1 MNHKK
6 ESLISCDIDF
16 NRDGKQFGT
25 LAVPQSTN
33 SAGWANYFI
42 PICVIKNGE
51 GPTAV
56 MSGGNHGDEFE
67 GPTTLM
73 NLARTLEPD
82 DIQGRVILIPMLNRP
97 AVLAGTRLSP
107 IDGVNM
113 NRAFPGKPNDSITG
127 MIAHYVGQEII
138 PLADLVVDI
147 HSGGSSMLFL
157 PSVNMHRVENEQ
169 QMERMLAAGKAW
181 GAPYVLLYRDV
192 AGEGLLPSYAEGLGK
207 VTLGTELGSKSQFG
221 APILNIAMTGVRNV
235 LVWAEILK
243 AVPQSNVNSTPI
255 VIEADDPRDYIMAPV
270 SGLFEPFVEL
280 GDAVETGQVVGQIH
294 DLETIQRTPT
304 SVVAATHGLVTA
316 RRAIPLTTQGECVV
330 TLARVLD
337 P

>member
-97 AVLAGTRLSP
+97 AVLAGTRL
-107 IDGVNM
+107 
-113 NRAFPGKPNDSITG
+113 
-127 MIAHYVGQEII
+127 
-138 PLADLVVDI
+138 
-147 HSGGSSMLFL
+147 
-157 PSVNMHRVENEQ
+157 
-169 QMERMLAAGKAW
+169 
-181 GAPYVLLYRDV
+181 
-192 AGEGLLPSYAEGLGK
+192 
-207 VTLGTELGSKSQFG
+207 
-221 APILNIAMTGVRNV
+221 
-235 LVWAEILK
+235 
-243 AVPQSNVNSTPI
+243 
-255 VIEADDPRDYIMAPV
+255 
-270 SGLFEPFVEL
+270 
-280 GDAVETGQVVGQIH
+280 
-294 DLETIQRTPT
+294 
-304 SVVAATHGLVTA
+304 
-316 RRAIPLTTQGECVV
+316 
-330 TLARVLD
+330 
-337 P
+337 